1 MTPHAAAIIEKMKS
15 SDYPKLHFEFSYKLT
30 NESERGAI
38 LIGASKVEDYL
49 YNLVLRILPI
59 KTKKY
64 TDRLLNYPGPLSS
77 FSGKIELC
85 FAFRV
90 IDEEIY
96 NALTTLRKIRNNAA
110 HSDET
115 FSFQELNSE
124 LEKIY
129 EFEYG
134 FPEAVHKQTFEHLLK
149 WKKENAKQ
157 ALIEN
162 NLDNYDFETLW
173 NERLPDPEKNEIFQ
187 QHLRVWKLAYGLTL
201 LCLKIEVIQD
211 EWVAKNDANVVGNN
225 TYTKAEKQQA
235 HKNAYERWTQEDD
248 ERLELLFCEG
258 KTVQELTTI
267 FARNEGA
274 IESRI
279 KKLELREKYDR

>member
-1 MTPHAAAIIEKMKS
+1 MTPHAAAIIEKMKNS
-15 SDYPKLHFEFSYKLT
+15 GYPELNFDFAYKLT

-38 LIGASKVEDYL
+38 LIGASKVESYL
-49 YNLVLRILPI
+49 ENLVLNILPI

-64 TDRLLNYPGPLSS
+64 TDKLLNYPGALSS

-85 FAFRV
+85 FAFGV
-90 IDEEIY
+90 IDEKIY

-115 FSFQELNSE
+115 FSFRKFNGE

-134 FPEAVHKQTFEHLLK
+134 FPEVVHKQTFEHLLK
-149 WKKENAKQ
+149 WKKENVKR
-157 ALIEN
+157 ALVEN
-162 NLDNYDFETLW
+162 NLDDYDFETLW
-173 NERLPDPEKNEIFQ
+173 NERLPDPEKDETFQ
-187 QHLRVWKLAYGLTL
+187 EHLRVWKLAYGLTL

-211 EWVAKNDANVVGNN
+211 EWVAKNEPNVAGNN
-225 TYTKAEKQQA
+225 TYTKAEKQQV
-235 HKNAYERWTQEDD
+235 HKSAYERWITEDD

-258 KTVQELTTI
+258 KTVKELSAI

-279 KKLELREKYDR
+279 KKLELKEKYDR